1 MTLQDFLLQDFWEKL
16 SGVAVSSQRGSADYL
31 DNRFDEKLF
40 SIKFSSFVHQAW
52 REFPDRLVGFP
63 GRVHTNQNSS
73 SRFKY
78 ESEWTNNVSMVL
90 TGCAF
95 HHKVTNPSGLRNSYS
110 VKKVCFVKVKI
121 KHQKTEMP
129 RWFLLFRKKKNIMLV
144 LIDF

>member
-1 MTLQDFLLQDFWEKL
+1 MIKQGISVDDFSKFFYKTFAKSYPGLL
-16 SGVAVSSQRGSADYL
+16 SAANVVSTDYL
-31 DNRFDEKLF
+31 DNRFDEKLL
-40 SIKFSSFVHQAW
+40 SIKVSSFVHQAW

-95 HHKVTNPSGLRNSYS
+95 HHKVTNYS
-110 VKKVCFVKVKI
+110 CW
-121 KHQKTEMP
+121 T
-129 RWFLLFRKKKNIMLV
+129 
-144 LIDF
+144 